1 MRIVINVPES
11 FKDDEII
18 INLNRE
24 EPLPFSD
31 GVTPEDI
38 PPDLTE
44 KEIARINATADYYM
58 RSMSSEVEVLEED
71 DDDDYT
77 NGDFG
82 GDIEIG

>member
-31 GVTPEDI
+31 GLTPEDI

-44 KEIARINATADYYM
+44 KELRNLNAARDYYLQNFNGDVEIL
-58 RSMSSEVEVLEED
+58 EVEDED
-71 DDDDYT
+71 
-77 NGDFG
+77 GDFG

>member
-44 KEIARINATADYYM
+44 KELRNLNAARDYY
-58 RSMSSEVEVLEED
+58 LQNF
-71 DDDDYT
+71 
-77 NGDFG
+77 NGDVEILEAEDEDEEYG
-82 GDIEIG
+82 GDIEVG

>member
-31 GVTPEDI
+31 GVTPEDM

-44 KEIARINATADYYM
+44 KELRNLNAARDYYLQNFNGDVEIL
-58 RSMSSEVEVLEED
+58 EVEDED
-71 DDDDYT
+71 
-77 NGDFG
+77 GDFG

>member
-1 MRIVINVPES
+1 VINVPES

-31 GVTPEDI
+31 GVTPEDM

-44 KEIARINATADYYM
+44 KELRNLNAARDYYLQNFNGD
-58 RSMSSEVEVLEED
+58 VEILEAED
-71 DDDDYT
+71 ED
-77 NGDFG
+77 GDFG

>member
-1 MRIVINVPES
+1 LRIVINVPES

-38 PPDLTE
+38 PDLTE
-44 KEIARINATADYYM
+44 KEMARMNATADYYK

-71 DDDDYT
+71 DDDYA

>member
-31 GVTPEDI
+31 GVTPEDM

-44 KEIARINATADYYM
+44 KELRNLNAARDYYLQNFNGD
-58 RSMSSEVEVLEED
+58 VEILEAED
-71 DDDDYT
+71 ED
-77 NGDFG
+77 GDFG